1 MRFSSISG
9 MTEMALTWPAGG
21 LVHKLV
27 VIRSGL
33 SIQAAPQRC
42 RRQVSGMCLMMVQS
56 IQRSLSQRLRT
67 ERSDGGGGTTRGR
80 LPTSK
85 RTRARGIR
93 RRRPEMQG
101 PVTRSA
107 TGKEQRLTRWT
118 SQVLREATLT
128 RLANQAHR
136 RPQQERGIERPRG
149 RERRKTG
156 ERRESAT
163 RRNLKQT
170 AAAMMKMQ
178 KSVRR
183 IAAVAMRR
191 HGEKK
196 TRSLAKCKMR
206 SRRSARSGSVK
217 RRRARS
223 ARRSSVA
230 RTLRSSAG
238 KRRSGAAKG
247 RRRSRNIARR
257 QNAKRRTRQSAKQW
271 SG

>member
-206 SRRSARSGSVK
+206 SRRSAR
-217 RRRARS
+217 RRARS